1 MNTPAGITIPEHQ
14 HLHVQVRRVPMR
26 KALEWLERGWTDLRQ
41 IGGAGL
47 AHGALIAVLGAV
59 LLMLGST
66 HLYLTAA
73 AVTGYLLVGP
83 VMTTGLCELARR
95 REALEPVGFDE
106 SLQALARN
114 PEGLLNF
121 GAVLAF
127 IALLWFALSAI
138 LLESVLSAPVPS
150 LAVVLWG
157 GSTLL
162 TVTQAL
168 GYVGCGAVLAF
179 IALLWFALSAI
190 LLESVLSAP
199 VPSLAVVLWGGS
211 TLLTVTQALGYV
223 GCGAVLAAVVFAV
236 SVVSV
241 PLIIDRHASARD
253 AIRASLRVTIA
264 NLPAMLLW
272 AALIV
277 AITAVGFLTLLVGM
291 VIVAPL
297 LGYATWHAYR
307 DLIKAD

>member
-1 MNTPAGITIPEHQ
+1 MNTPAGISFPEHQ
-14 HLHVQVRRVPMR
+14 RLHVQVRRVPMR
-26 KALEWLERGWTDLRQ
+26 QALEWLERGWTDVRQ
-41 IGGAGL
+41 IGGPGL
-47 AHGALIAVLGAV
+47 AHGVLIAVLGAV
-59 LLMLGST
+59 LLMLGSS

-95 REALEPVGFDE
+95 REALEPVGFDA
-106 SLQALARN
+106 SLQALTRN

-150 LAVVLWG
+150 LAVALWG
-157 GSTLL
+157 GSALL
-162 TVTQAL
+162 TA
-168 GYVGCGAVLAF
+168 
-179 IALLWFALSAI
+179 
-190 LLESVLSAP
+190 
-199 VPSLAVVLWGGS
+199 
-211 TLLTVTQALGYV
+211 TQALGYV
-223 GCGAVLAAVVFAV
+223 GCGAVLAAVVFSV

-241 PLIIDRHASARD
+241 PLIIDRHASATD

-277 AITAVGFLTLLVGM
+277 AVTAVGFLTLLVGM
-291 VIVAPL
+291 VLVAPL

-307 DLIKAD
+307 DLIRTD

>member
-1 MNTPAGITIPEHQ
+1 MTTPVGITVAEHLQ
-14 HLHVQVRRVPMR
+14 VQVRRVAMR
-26 KALEWLERGWTDLRQ
+26 QALEWLERGWTDMKQ
-41 IGGAGL
+41 IGGAGI
-47 AHGALIAVLGAV
+47 AHGALIAILGGV

-83 VMTTGLCELARR
+83 IMTTGLCELARR
-95 REALEPVGFDE
+95 RETGAPIGFEE
-106 SLQALARN
+106 SLQALTRN
-114 PEGLLNF
+114 PEGLLHF

-127 IALLWFALSAI
+127 IALMWFVLSAI

-150 LAVVLWG
+150 LAVALWG
-157 GSTLL
+157 GSAMPTL
-162 TVTQAL
+162 TQ
-168 GYVGCGAVLAF
+168 
-179 IALLWFALSAI
+179 
-190 LLESVLSAP
+190 
-199 VPSLAVVLWGGS
+199 
-211 TLLTVTQALGYV
+211 TLGYV
-223 GCGAVLAAVVFAV
+223 GCGAVLAAVVFSV

-241 PLIIDRHASARD
+241 PMIIDRQASAAD
-253 AIRASLRVTIA
+253 AIRTSLRVTAA

-277 AITAVGFLTLLVGM
+277 AITALGFLTLLVGM

-307 DLIKAD
+307 DLVA